1 MVSESIRKMQE
12 LSIIS
17 KIWLVE
23 KTPIIVLRD
32 GKVVEI
38 SPNEIPPNQNVYI
51 NNTQTSL

>member
-51 NNTQTSL
+51 NNKQTSL